1 MKSWIRNWWVDD
13 VAPRDDFFAPPRSR
27 VFPFV
32 LPCHYKLVVPVS
44 QTMLGAFAE
53 FQPSKVVI
61 SGTTDSWAFGHMWT
75 LNLGF
80 VEFILSVLLSFS
92 VTEVF

>member
-1 MKSWIRNWWVDD
+1 
-13 VAPRDDFFAPPRSR
+13 
-27 VFPFV
+27 
-32 LPCHYKLVVPVS
+32 
-44 QTMLGAFAE
+44 MLRAFAE

>member
-1 MKSWIRNWWVDD
+1 MMLHQEM
-13 VAPRDDFFAPPRSR
+13 FFCTPTLTCLS
-27 VFPFV
+27 FV

-44 QTMLGAFAE
+44 QTMLRAFAE